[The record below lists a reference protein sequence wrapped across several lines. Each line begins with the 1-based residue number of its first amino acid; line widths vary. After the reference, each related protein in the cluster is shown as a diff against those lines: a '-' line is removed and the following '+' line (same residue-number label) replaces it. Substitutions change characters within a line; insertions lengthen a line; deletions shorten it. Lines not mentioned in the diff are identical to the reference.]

1 MLHIGLFNQINP
13 LFVNMFIILNYQSLS
28 GLEYQI
34 RVCCGRRLSHVP
46 WQSSISAH
54 TLRPSNAVQPLSL
67 WRTLAVK
74 LCHYGACRTQAA
86 CAIWHTSGLRTQQL
100 HKSVEASTSILQGSN
115 STSGIPRVPAPH
127 ACMST
132 KRLQTPAQT
141 KECRLVRCAMLTN
154 VNNGVNAGS
163 ALQDSGKPGNGHHLL
178 VQAEPQLRRS
188 LVQLLP
194 NLLRE

>member
-34 RVCCGRRLSHVP
+34 RVCGERRSNVPSPIVYLSAY
-46 WQSSISAH
+46 SSAVECSAAFVAH
-54 TLRPSNAVQPLSL
+54 RVGSGTRS
-67 WRTLAVK
+67 
-74 LCHYGACRTQAA
+74 CHYGACRTQTA
-86 CAIWHTSGLRTQQL
+86 CAIWHTSGLRTHQL
-100 HKSVEASTSILQGSN
+100 HESVEVSTSILQGSN
-115 STSGIPRVPAPH
+115 SISGIPRVPAPH
-127 ACMST
+127 PCMST
-132 KRLQTPAQT
+132 KRLQAPAQT

-188 LVQLLP
+188 LVQLPP
-194 NLLRE
+194 NLLRD